1 MLEVK
6 PLGGLQEI
14 GYERASRMHA
24 RAHTYYRTA
33 CPVRCGQA
41 DEWAARR
48 LITPRPVVDA
58 VQQAQTV
65 DGVADVLR
73 VTPSMV
79 RAYFA
84 SLPTDEYAAMHRLVG
99 RELV

>member
-1 MLEVK
+1 MLEVT

-14 GYERASRMHA
+14 GHDRASHMHK
-24 RAHTYYRTA
+24 RGHTYYRTA
-33 CPVRCGQA
+33 CPNRCQQA

-48 LITPRPVVDA
+48 LITPRTVIAA
-58 VQQAQTV
+58 VRHAQCV
-65 DGVADVLR
+65 EGVAEVLR
-73 VTPSMV
+73 VSPAMV

-84 SLPTDEYAAMHRLVG
+84 SLPADEWAAMHRLVG